1 MELHNISNNRLVP
14 IYLMSSYL
22 YYECDKN
29 VLTDTQFDYL
39 CKRIL
44 DNWDSIDHMHKH
56 LLDKESLKAGSG
68 YGIEY
73 TNLIRG
79 ASLDWYKQHKDNN
92 QKKGN

>member
-1 MELHNISNNRLVP
+1 MELNNISNNRLVP

-29 VLTDTQFDYL
+29 VLTDSQFDYL
-39 CKRIL
+39 CKKIL

-56 LLDKESLKAGSG
+56 LLDKETLKAGSG

-73 TNLIRG
+73 TNLIMS
-79 ASLDWYKQHKDNN
+79 ASLDWYEHNNN
-92 QKKGN
+92 QEKGK